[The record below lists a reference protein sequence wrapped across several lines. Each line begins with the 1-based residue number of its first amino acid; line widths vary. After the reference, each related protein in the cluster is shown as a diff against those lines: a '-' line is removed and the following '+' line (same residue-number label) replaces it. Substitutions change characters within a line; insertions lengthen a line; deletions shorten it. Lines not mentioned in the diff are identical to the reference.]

1 MQAIQSDQ
9 SRKQRNTILVG
20 FMDFEKG
27 FDSIEHQAM
36 FEALQK
42 MNPTWTSIP
51 FQKHHYNHSLAIN
64 HSL

>member
-36 FEALQK
+36 FEALQ
-42 MNPTWTSIP
+42 NLHGHQYP
-51 FQKHHYNHSLAIN
+51 FKNTITIIA
-64 HSL
+64 